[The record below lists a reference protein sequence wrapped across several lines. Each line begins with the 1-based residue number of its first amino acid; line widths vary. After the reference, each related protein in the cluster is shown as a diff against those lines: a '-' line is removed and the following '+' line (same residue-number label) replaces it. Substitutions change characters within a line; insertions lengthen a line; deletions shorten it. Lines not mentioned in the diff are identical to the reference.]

1 MRVMNRA
8 FINYYEGNTGNWYF
22 TGQFPTPG
30 GMRVMNR
37 AFINYYEG
45 NTDRSY

>member
-1 MRVMNRA
+1 VA
-8 FINYYEGNTGNWYF
+8 DLHQACPGNTGNWYF

-45 NTDRSY
+45 NTGRSY